1 MFGCAVAGHPVSKD
15 TGCQGAGCRDIK
27 KRRCISVAFLGFTLR
42 VARHSKK
49 KIKHYDNMYY
59 YSVFWFLSF

>member
-15 TGCQGAGCRDIK
+15 TGCWDIK
-27 KRRCISVAFLGFTLR
+27 KRRYARRRFLVFTLR
-42 VARHSKK
+42 AARHSKK

-59 YSVFWFLSF
+59 HSIFWFLSFYR